1 MIAVSAQTRVLVCI
15 GPIDFRKG
23 IDGLAASCREIL
35 SGDPFS
41 GADGQGFW
49 LCQKRLSEGRF
60 RHWPTARD
68 SEVQRE
74 LVAHQL
80 QVLLAGGDADAEA
93 ARGMSPWRR
102 LPMPPM

>member
-41 GADGQGFW
+41 VYTRVLETWVGG
-49 LCQKRLSEGRF
+49 KRVF
-60 RHWPTARD
+60 
-68 SEVQRE
+68 Q
-74 LVAHQL
+74 
-80 QVLLAGGDADAEA
+80 AGG
-93 ARGMSPWRR
+93 
-102 LPMPPM
+102 